1 MLYLIKDL
9 DDDDYVILS
18 TTEDIVNCVFVNEEN
33 CVWHS
38 ASQLLIKLP
47 SIPHNAVQHTPYHE
61 WIINSGLN
69 LQTVFIANSL
79 EELVEQIINSPEL
92 FICKYSTIQKPV

>member
-9 DDDDYVILS
+9 DDDNYIILS

-47 SIPHNAVQHTPYHE
+47 TIPHNGVKHKPYNE
-61 WIINSGLN
+61 WITNTGLN

-79 EELVEQIINSPEL
+79 EKLAEQIINSPEL
-92 FICKYSTIQKPV
+92 FI